1 MPQREVAFRQPLRE
15 VAWRQAP
22 STYVICGL
30 ESSHSPFLSRPD
42 DVCAIIRHVLTD
54 TAFP

>member
-1 MPQREVAFRQPLRE
+1 MAQRNGAFRQQLSA
-15 VAWRQAP
+15 VAWRQLP
-22 STYVICGL
+22 STYVICGV

-42 DVCAIIRHVLTD
+42 DVCATIRHVLTD

>member
-1 MPQREVAFRQPLRE
+1 MPQREDAFWQPLRAI
-15 VAWRQAP
+15 AWRQAP

-30 ESSHSPFLSRPD
+30 QSSHSLFRSRPD
-42 DVCAIIRHVLTD
+42 DVCATIRHVLTD